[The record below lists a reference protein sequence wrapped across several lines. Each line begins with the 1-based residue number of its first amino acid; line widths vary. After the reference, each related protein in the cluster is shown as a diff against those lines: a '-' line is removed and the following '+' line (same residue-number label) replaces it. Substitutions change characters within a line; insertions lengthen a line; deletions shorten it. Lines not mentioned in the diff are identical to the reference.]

1 VVVAGMTAI
10 RECYVGDRT
19 CNGLV
24 ADDGT
29 VVALIADEK
38 LTKLL
43 GVCPVAYGWERYWY
57 DGRVVCARYNGRD
70 YDLADVQDIG
80 RAEVEFALKGWK
92 GDEDFV
98 RALDPAGE

>member
-1 VVVAGMTAI
+1 
-10 RECYVGDRT
+10 
-19 CNGLV
+19 
-24 ADDGT
+24 
-29 VVALIADEK
+29 
-38 LTKLL
+38 
-43 GVCPVAYGWERYWY
+43 
-57 DGRVVCARYNGRD
+57 VVCARYNGRD

>member
-1 VVVAGMTAI
+1 MTAI
-10 RECYVGDRT
+10 REGYVGDRT

-43 GVCPVAYGWERYWY
+43 GACP
-57 DGRVVCARYNGRD
+57 
-70 YDLADVQDIG
+70 
-80 RAEVEFALKGWK
+80 K

-98 RALDPAGE
+98 RALNQAGE